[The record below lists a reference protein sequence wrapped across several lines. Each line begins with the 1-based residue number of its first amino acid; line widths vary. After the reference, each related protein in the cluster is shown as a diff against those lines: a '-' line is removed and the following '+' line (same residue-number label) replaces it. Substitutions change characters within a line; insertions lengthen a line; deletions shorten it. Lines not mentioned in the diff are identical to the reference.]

1 MNAMEAAKRV
11 YSALRRVFPRCGMVS
26 QAAAF
31 NMFLAFFPVM
41 LILLSLFNSWIAT
54 RAGMQD
60 VVSDLYTILPP
71 GGRQLVENFLLPRV
85 GHPWQ
90 WVALGWIGT
99 LLAGSQVMKLLMEG
113 VQIIYGDTNKH
124 SFLGRQFRGLM
135 LLLLTIAPWLI
146 GVLLTVF
153 GKSAR
158 DWAIHETRRGT
169 IARGLERL
177 VWGITLPLTAMIL
190 ATVVLAIIYRVARP
204 TRQKWREV
212 LPGAVAATLLWW
224 LVNFL
229 FGLYVQRMPYTVVY
243 GGMAAIIG
251 LMVWMEL
258 SAMIVF
264 LGAAWNAEAGA
275 KDAP

>member
-1 MNAMEAAKRV
+1 MKTVRVGKRI
-11 YSALRRVFPRCGMVS
+11 YGALRRVFPRCGMVS

-31 NMFLAFFPVM
+31 NMFLAFFPMM
-41 LILLSLFNSWIAT
+41 LIILSLFHAWIRT
-54 RAGMQD
+54 RSGMQD
-60 VVSDLYTILPP
+60 VVSDLNAILPP

-85 GHPWQ
+85 AHPWQ

-99 LLAGSQVMKLLMEG
+99 LLAGSQVMKLLMQG
-113 VQIIYGDTNKH
+113 VQIIYDDTDKH
-124 SFLGRQFRGLM
+124 SFLGRQLRGLM
-135 LLLLTIAPWLI
+135 LLLLTIAPWLV

-153 GKSAR
+153 GKAIR
-158 DWAIHETRRGT
+158 DWVIYE
-169 IARGLERL
+169 ARGEPIVRGVGKL
-177 VWGITLPLTAMIL
+177 VWAVTLPLTAMIL
-190 ATVVLAIIYRVARP
+190 AVGVLAVIYRVARA
-204 TRQKWREV
+204 TKQKWREV

-229 FGLYVQRMPYTVVY
+229 FGMYVQRMPYTMVY

-264 LGAAWNAEAGA
+264 VGAAWNAERGV
-275 KDAP
+275 KGES

>member
-1 MNAMEAAKRV
+1 MNAMEPAKRIF
-11 YSALRRVFPRCGMVS
+11 SALRRVFPRCGMLS
-26 QAAAF
+26 QAVAF
-31 NMFLAFFPVM
+31 NMFLAFFPIM
-41 LILLSLFNSWIAT
+41 LILLSLFNVWVKT

-71 GGRQLVENFLLPRV
+71 GGRQIVENFLLPRV
-85 GHPWQ
+85 AHAWE
-90 WVALGWIGT
+90 WVALGWAGT

-124 SFLGRQFRGLM
+124 SFLGRQFRGLL
-135 LLLLTIAPWLI
+135 LLLLTVAPWLV

-153 GKSAR
+153 GKAAR
-158 DWAIHETRRGT
+158 DWAIHETKRGS
-169 IARGLERL
+169 IMRGMERL
-177 VWGITLPLTAMIL
+177 IWGVTLPLTAMIL
-190 ATVVLAIIYRVARP
+190 ATLVLAVIYRVARP
-204 TRQKWREV
+204 AKQRWEEV

-229 FGLYVQRMPYTVVY
+229 FGVYVRKMPYTIVY

-264 LGAAWNAEAGA
+264 LGAAWNAEAAA
-275 KDAP
+275 KDAR